1 MFQPLSQPAAIGVF
15 IFLPFYNKRQKNK
28 KKMLHFATSFVYII
42 ERYRMSDKT
51 LTTVF
56 TRLRNKF
63 LNMALAILPSED
75 DAADALQD
83 AFCKLWPRRDTIND
97 EAKAEALT
105 GITVRNICI
114 DKRRKRE
121 LSTVPLDEEHDTI
134 DSGTTYNEREER
146 YNRVKEIIDNELTEL
161 QRKIVEQKDIEGYSI
176 EEIAKQHNMTE
187 SAVRMNLSRAR
198 NKIRECYRK
207 ETAHEG

>member
-1 MFQPLSQPAAIGVF
+1 
-15 IFLPFYNKRQKNK
+15 
-28 KKMLHFATSFVYII
+28 
-42 ERYRMSDKT
+42 MSEKT

-75 DAADALQD
+75 DAADAMQD

-105 GITVRNICI
+105 GITLRNICI

-134 DSGTTYNEREER
+134 DSGTTYNEREDR
-146 YNRVKEIIDNELTEL
+146 YNRVKEIIDNELTTL
-161 QRKIVEQKDIEGYSI
+161 QKKIIEQKEIEGYSI

>member
-1 MFQPLSQPAAIGVF
+1 MG
-15 IFLPFYNKRQKNK
+15 
-28 KKMLHFATSFVYII
+28 
-42 ERYRMSDKT
+42 DKT

-56 TRLRNKF
+56 TRLRRKF
-63 LNMALAILPSED
+63 LNMAMAILPNED

-105 GITVRNICI
+105 SVTVRNICI
-114 DKRRKRE
+114 DRTRKRA
-121 LSTVPLDEEHDTI
+121 LPTVPLDEEHDTV
-134 DSGTTYNEREER
+134 DSETTYKEREER
-146 YNRVKEIIDNELTEL
+146 YNTVKTIIDNELTGLQKIIIEL
-161 QRKIVEQKDIEGYSI
+161 KEIEGVEI
-176 EEIAKQHNMTE
+176 VEIAKQLQMKE

-207 ETAHEG
+207 EATDEK

>member
-1 MFQPLSQPAAIGVF
+1 
-15 IFLPFYNKRQKNK
+15 
-28 KKMLHFATSFVYII
+28 MLHFATSFVYII
-42 ERYRMSDKT
+42 ERDRMSDKT

-56 TRLRNKF
+56 TKLRKKF
-63 LNMALAILPSED
+63 LAMALAILPSEE

-83 AFCKLWPRRDTIND
+83 AFCKLWPRRDSIND

-105 GITVRNICI
+105 GMTIRNICI
-114 DKRRKRE
+114 DRTRKRA
-121 LSTVPLDEEHDTI
+121 LPTIPLDEEHDTI
-134 DSGTTYNEREER
+134 DSGTTYKEREET
-146 YNRVKEIIDNELTEL
+146 YKRVKAIIDNELTEL

-176 EEIAKQHNMTE
+176 EEIAKRQNMTE

-207 ETAHEG
+207 EAAYEE

>member
-1 MFQPLSQPAAIGVF
+1 
-15 IFLPFYNKRQKNK
+15 
-28 KKMLHFATSFVYII
+28 
-42 ERYRMSDKT
+42 MSEKT

-105 GITVRNICI
+105 GITLRNICI

-134 DSGTTYNEREER
+134 DSGTTYNEREET
-146 YNRVKEIIDNELTEL
+146 YKRVKEIIDNELTEL

-176 EEIAKQHNMTE
+176 EEIAKRQNMTE

-207 ETAHEG
+207 EAAYEE

>member
-1 MFQPLSQPAAIGVF
+1 
-15 IFLPFYNKRQKNK
+15 
-28 KKMLHFATSFVYII
+28 MLHFATSFVYII

-97 EAKAEALT
+97 EAETLKNFVINYLP
-105 GITVRNICI
+105 I
-114 DKRRKRE
+114 KYK
-121 LSTVPLDEEHDTI
+121 
-134 DSGTTYNEREER
+134 
-146 YNRVKEIIDNELTEL
+146 
-161 QRKIVEQKDIEGYSI
+161 KDIFA
-176 EEIAKQHNMTE
+176 EIKKTQYEKCT
-187 SAVRMNLSRAR
+187 
-198 NKIRECYRK
+198 
-207 ETAHEG
+207 

>member
-1 MFQPLSQPAAIGVF
+1 
-15 IFLPFYNKRQKNK
+15 
-28 KKMLHFATSFVYII
+28 
-42 ERYRMSDKT
+42 MSEKT

-105 GITVRNICI
+105 GTTLRNICI

-134 DSGTTYNEREER
+134 DSGTTYKEREET
-146 YNRVKEIIDNELTEL
+146 YKRVKAIIDNELTEL

-176 EEIAKQHNMTE
+176 EEIAKRQNMTE

-207 ETAHEG
+207 EAAYEE

>member
-1 MFQPLSQPAAIGVF
+1 
-15 IFLPFYNKRQKNK
+15 
-28 KKMLHFATSFVYII
+28 MLHFATSFVYII
-42 ERYRMSDKT
+42 ERDRMSDKT
-51 LTTVF
+51 IITVF
-56 TRLRNKF
+56 TKLRRKF
-63 LNMALAILPSED
+63 LGMAMAILPNEE

-114 DKRRKRE
+114 DRTRKRE
-121 LSTVPLDEEHDTI
+121 LPTVPLDEEHDTV
-134 DSGTTYNEREER
+134 DNDTTYKEREER
-146 YNRVKEIIDNELTEL
+146 YNTVKAIIDNELTEL
-161 QRKIVEQKDIEGYSI
+161 QRTIVELKEIEGLEI
-176 EEIAKQHNMTE
+176 EEIARRQNMTE

-207 ETAHEG
+207 EAAHEE

>member
-1 MFQPLSQPAAIGVF
+1 M
-15 IFLPFYNKRQKNK
+15 NKVKKSK
-28 KKMLHFATSFVYII
+28 KKMLQFATSFVYMI
-42 ERYRMSDKT
+42 ERHIMSDKT

-56 TRLRNKF
+56 TKLRKKF
-63 LNMALAILPSED
+63 LNMAMTILPDEE

-105 GITVRNICI
+105 GVTIRNICI
-114 DKRRKRE
+114 DRTRKRE
-121 LSTVPLDEEHDTI
+121 LPTVPLNEEHDNI
-134 DSGTTYNEREER
+134 DSETTYKEREER
-146 YNRVKEIIDNELTEL
+146 YNTVKAIIDNQLTEL
-161 QRKIVEQKDIEGYSI
+161 QRRIIELKEIEGIEI
-176 EEIAKQHNMTE
+176 EEIAKRYNMTE

-207 ETAHEG
+207 EAGDEQ

>member
-1 MFQPLSQPAAIGVF
+1 M
-15 IFLPFYNKRQKNK
+15 NKVKKSK
-28 KKMLHFATSFVYII
+28 KKMLQFATSFVYMI
-42 ERYRMSDKT
+42 ERHIMSDKT

-56 TRLRNKF
+56 TKLRKKF
-63 LNMALAILPSED
+63 LNMAMTILPDEE

-105 GITVRNICI
+105 GVTVRNICI
-114 DKRRKRE
+114 DRTRKRT
-121 LSTVPLDEEHDTI
+121 LPTVPLDEEHDTV
-134 DSGTTYNEREER
+134 DSETTYKEREER
-146 YNRVKEIIDNELTEL
+146 YNAVKAIIDNELTGLQKIIIEL
-161 QRKIVEQKDIEGYSI
+161 KEIEGVEI
-176 EEIAKQHNMTE
+176 VEIAKQLQMKE

-207 ETAHEG
+207 EATDEK

>member
-1 MFQPLSQPAAIGVF
+1 
-15 IFLPFYNKRQKNK
+15 
-28 KKMLHFATSFVYII
+28 
-42 ERYRMSDKT
+42 
-51 LTTVF
+51 
-56 TRLRNKF
+56 
-63 LNMALAILPSED
+63 MAMAILPNEE

-114 DKRRKRE
+114 DRTRKRE
-121 LSTVPLDEEHDTI
+121 LPTVPLDEEHDTV
-134 DSGTTYNEREER
+134 DNETTYKEREER
-146 YNRVKEIIDNELTEL
+146 YNTVKTIIDNELTEL
-161 QRKIVEQKDIEGYSI
+161 QRTIVELKEIEGLEI
-176 EEIAKQHNMTE
+176 EEIARRQNMTE

-207 ETAHEG
+207 EAAHEE

>member
-1 MFQPLSQPAAIGVF
+1 
-15 IFLPFYNKRQKNK
+15 
-28 KKMLHFATSFVYII
+28 MLHFATSFVYII
-42 ERYRMSDKT
+42 ERYRMSEKT

-83 AFCKLWPRRDTIND
+83 AFCKLWQRRDTIND

-146 YNRVKEIIDNELTEL
+146 YNRVKEIIDNELTTL
-161 QRKIVEQKDIEGYSI
+161 QKKIIEQKEIEGYSI

>member
-1 MFQPLSQPAAIGVF
+1 MG
-15 IFLPFYNKRQKNK
+15 
-28 KKMLHFATSFVYII
+28 
-42 ERYRMSDKT
+42 DKT

-56 TRLRNKF
+56 TRLRRKF
-63 LNMALAILPSED
+63 LNMAMAILPNED

-105 GITVRNICI
+105 GVTLRNICI
-114 DKRRKRE
+114 DRTRKRT
-121 LSTVPLDEEHDTI
+121 LPTVPLNEEHDTV
-134 DSGTTYNEREER
+134 DSETTYKEREEK
-146 YNRVKEIIDNELTEL
+146 YNTVKAIIDNELTGLQKIIIEL
-161 QRKIVEQKDIEGYSI
+161 KEIEGVEI
-176 EEIAKQHNMTE
+176 VEIAKQLQMKE

-207 ETAHEG
+207 EATDEK

>member
-1 MFQPLSQPAAIGVF
+1 
-15 IFLPFYNKRQKNK
+15 
-28 KKMLHFATSFVYII
+28 
-42 ERYRMSDKT
+42 MSDKT

-56 TRLRNKF
+56 TRLRRKF
-63 LNMALAILPSED
+63 LNMAMAILPNED

-105 GITVRNICI
+105 GVTIRNICI
-114 DKRRKRE
+114 DRTRKRE
-121 LSTVPLDEEHDTI
+121 LPTVPLDEEHYNI
-134 DSGTTYNEREER
+134 DCETTYKEREER
-146 YNRVKEIIDNELTEL
+146 YNTVKAIIENRLTEL
-161 QRKIVEQKDIEGYSI
+161 QRRVIELKEIEGIEI
-176 EEIAKQHNMTE
+176 EEIAKRYNMTE

-207 ETAHEG
+207 EAANEER

>member
-1 MFQPLSQPAAIGVF
+1 
-15 IFLPFYNKRQKNK
+15 
-28 KKMLHFATSFVYII
+28 
-42 ERYRMSDKT
+42 MSDKT

-56 TRLRNKF
+56 TRLRRKF
-63 LNMALAILPSED
+63 LNMAMAILPNED

-105 GITVRNICI
+105 SVTVRNICI
-114 DKRRKRE
+114 DRTRKRS
-121 LSTVPLDEEHDTI
+121 LPTVPLNEEHDTV
-134 DSGTTYNEREER
+134 DSETTYKEREER
-146 YNRVKEIIDNELTEL
+146 YNSVKAIIDNELTKL
-161 QRKIVEQKDIEGYSI
+161 QRRIIELKEIEGVEIVEISRQL
-176 EEIAKQHNMTE
+176 QMTE

-207 ETAHEG
+207 GVAYED

>member
-1 MFQPLSQPAAIGVF
+1 MG
-15 IFLPFYNKRQKNK
+15 
-28 KKMLHFATSFVYII
+28 
-42 ERYRMSDKT
+42 DKT

-56 TRLRNKF
+56 TRLRRKF
-63 LNMALAILPSED
+63 LNIAMAILPNED

-105 GITVRNICI
+105 SVTVRNICI
-114 DKRRKRE
+114 DRTRKRA
-121 LSTVPLDEEHDTI
+121 LPTVPLDEEHDTV
-134 DSGTTYNEREER
+134 DSETTYKEREEK
-146 YNRVKEIIDNELTEL
+146 YNTVKAIIDNELTGLQKIIIEL
-161 QRKIVEQKDIEGYSI
+161 KEIEGVEI
-176 EEIAKQHNMTE
+176 VEIAKQLQMKE

-207 ETAHEG
+207 EATDEK

>member
-1 MFQPLSQPAAIGVF
+1 
-15 IFLPFYNKRQKNK
+15 
-28 KKMLHFATSFVYII
+28 
-42 ERYRMSDKT
+42 MSDKT

-56 TRLRNKF
+56 TRMRRKF
-63 LNMALAILPSED
+63 LNMAMAILPNED

-105 GITVRNICI
+105 SVTVRNICI
-114 DKRRKRE
+114 DRTRKRA
-121 LSTVPLDEEHDTI
+121 LPTVPLDEEHDTV
-134 DSGTTYNEREER
+134 DSETTYKEREER
-146 YNRVKEIIDNELTEL
+146 YNTVKAIIDNELTGLQKIIIEL
-161 QRKIVEQKDIEGYSI
+161 KEIEGVEI
-176 EEIAKQHNMTE
+176 VEIAKQLQMKE

-207 ETAHEG
+207 EATDEK